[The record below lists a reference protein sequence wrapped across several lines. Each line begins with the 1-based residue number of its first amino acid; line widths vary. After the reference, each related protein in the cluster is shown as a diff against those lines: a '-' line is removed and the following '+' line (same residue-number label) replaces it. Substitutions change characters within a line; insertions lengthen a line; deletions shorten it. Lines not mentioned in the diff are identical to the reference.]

1 MGALQVLTL
10 VCGYLICFLVG
21 ALGLLILWQIYIGN
35 IDLSRLISEP
45 TGDASMSRFQF
56 LVFTFVIA
64 LSLFLVIVAST
75 PTPKFPDIP
84 GTVLTLLGI
93 SGSSYL
99 VSKGIQFSDPAGI
112 ADRSSNALIT
122 ITPTKAMVRY
132 EQTQQFKAE
141 VPGKP
146 DAKIKW
152 QVIAG
157 AGTIDGNG
165 LYTAPKH
172 PVAAAPPAD
181 ATAPAGTAAAPA
193 AAPPPAYATIQV
205 TADDFP
211 DAHDLAVVTLS

>member
-1 MGALQVLTL
+1 MSLQILTL
-10 VCGYLICFLVG
+10 VCGYLVCFLVG
-21 ALGLLILWQIYIGN
+21 VLGLLILWQIYVGN

-64 LSLFLVIVAST
+64 LSLFLVIVASN
-75 PTPKFPDIP
+75 PPSFPMIP

-99 VSKGIQFSDPAGI
+99 VSKGIQFSDPAGV
-112 ADRSSNALIT
+112 ADRTGNAVIT

-146 DAKIKW
+146 GAKLKW

-165 LYTAPKH
+165 LYTAPKR
-172 PVAAAPPAD
+172 PSPPGD
-181 ATAPAGTAAAPA
+181 SATANGDAAPA
-193 AAPPPAYATIQV
+193 SAPPLAYATIQV
-205 TADDFP
+205 TPEDFP